1 MSEPAFSIQQ
11 NVFWLQ
17 IPVNNVQRVEI
28 LQSRDDFGGVEARPG
43 LRESLFLL
51 QMEEELSSVHIV
63 QHEIELV
70 LKKRTRIKLQEQQEE
85 EEERKEKGERE
96 EEEKKKKEQEAEV
109 TLTAVWKEYRS
120 PTKNGCLALFIN
132 TFLSAQS
139 KN

>member
-85 EEERKEKGERE
+85 EEERKEKGERRKGGRRKRKRKS
-96 EEEKKKKEQEAEV
+96 KKQK
-109 TLTAVWKEYRS
+109 
-120 PTKNGCLALFIN
+120 
-132 TFLSAQS
+132 
-139 KN
+139 